1 MGFKNYNIYLLI
13 FENMKVARFI
23 FNDFSEN
30 TYVLYDETKE
40 CVIIDPGCYTN
51 SEQNEL
57 RKFIQENGLNPVKLI
72 NTHCHIDHVLGNSFV
87 ANTFSVALYLHKEEL
102 LTYNNNFSLANM
114 FGYSLDAIPD
124 NLIYIN
130 EGDVLTFGNTT
141 LKVLLTP
148 GHSIASLSF
157 YNDDEKILISGDVLF
172 YLSIGRTDLPGG
184 NFETLIQSI
193 RTKLFTLPDETVVYS
208 GHGNETTIGFE
219 KQNNPFLV

>member
-1 MGFKNYNIYLLI
+1 
-13 FENMKVARFI
+13 MKVARFI

-102 LTYNNNFSLANM
+102 
-114 FGYSLDAIPD
+114 
-124 NLIYIN
+124 
-130 EGDVLTFGNTT
+130 
-141 LKVLLTP
+141 
-148 GHSIASLSF
+148 
-157 YNDDEKILISGDVLF
+157 
-172 YLSIGRTDLPGG
+172 
-184 NFETLIQSI
+184 
-193 RTKLFTLPDETVVYS
+193 
-208 GHGNETTIGFE
+208 
-219 KQNNPFLV
+219 